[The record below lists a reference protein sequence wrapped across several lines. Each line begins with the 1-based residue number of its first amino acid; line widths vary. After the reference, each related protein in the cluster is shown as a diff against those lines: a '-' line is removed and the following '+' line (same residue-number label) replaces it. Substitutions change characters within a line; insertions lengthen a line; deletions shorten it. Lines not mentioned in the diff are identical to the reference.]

1 VRRSEIRNLSLRQNK
16 ISNLGTVSVALMIRD
31 WMDVGPV
38 GNNPFSNERSSQTDG
53 QRDTGRPE
61 EEELQTYNTDSIPP
75 IISLQGQQLGRLVT
89 LDLKGNDIRVRFQFQ
104 FFRLREAHYFHRREA
119 LTTSLKF

>member
-1 VRRSEIRNLSLRQNK
+1 MEVFLTAQAVRRSEIRNLSLRQNK

-38 GNNPFSNERSSQTDG
+38 GNNPFSSDRTVGADG
-53 QRDTGRPE
+53 QRDAGRPE

-89 LDLKGNDIRVRFQFQ
+89 LDLKGNDIRVRVNV
-104 FFRLREAHYFHRREA
+104 ESNSA
-119 LTTSLKF
+119 